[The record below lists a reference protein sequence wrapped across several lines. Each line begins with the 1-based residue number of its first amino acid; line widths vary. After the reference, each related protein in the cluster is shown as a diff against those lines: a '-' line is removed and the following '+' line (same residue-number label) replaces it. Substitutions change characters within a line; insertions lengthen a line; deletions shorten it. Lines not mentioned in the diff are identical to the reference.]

1 MDFHALLP
9 MILSV
14 HISFEY
20 LFLCMCKVVS
30 VQRYDHCPRM
40 DFAWPLLLTPT
51 NITHTQCATT
61 FFHLESYRQLSECFW
76 PVLGDPSLAEDA
88 IGDVL
93 TRLED
98 AWAAGS
104 GSLTA
109 VCALLRVFKVAIRML
124 RLQSSYDDDLDAGGA
139 VVAPARGAV
148 ADLRRGLAKTVES
161 GIGLLFRMLARA
173 VDQGEHVLAKHILQ
187 VLLIAAEHRA
197 SVDTVFAF
205 WGDLSC
211 VDTIVSIISAPVDP
225 AAGQMVAAAQWKGK
239 ARAVLTWMHVAIARS
254 SRECPA
260 ALAAALDDKY
270 VSVLDAAFG
279 LMDARGGV
287 PSGDEPDEIAFSDFV
302 RAVCQ
307 CVSMSALDTPALASN
322 FFTPARVEHLLT
334 QTLLRLLCVGEHDH
348 DLLTA
353 DPTEYHRRTEEEFN
367 LVMMDSLL
375 LVCPHGEEFA
385 HDCGLCEELRYEMF
399 DDKSTARAAAM
410 SAIESMARMEGC
422 CEPYIEYV
430 LNFSIS
436 FLRSLCCAYVA
447 R

>member
-1 MDFHALLP
+1 M
-9 MILSV
+9 
-14 HISFEY
+14 
-20 LFLCMCKVVS
+20 
-30 VQRYDHCPRM
+30 
-40 DFAWPLLLTPT
+40 
-51 NITHTQCATT
+51 
-61 FFHLESYRQLSECFW
+61 
-76 PVLGDPSLAEDA
+76 LGDPSLAEDA
-88 IGDVL
+88 LSDVL

-98 AWAAGS
+98 AWAAGA

-109 VCALLRVFKVAIRML
+109 ICSLLRVFKVAIRML
-124 RLQSSYDDDLDAGGA
+124 RLQNGYDDDIDAGGA
-139 VVAPARGAV
+139 VVAPPREPV
-148 ADLRRGLAKTVES
+148 VVDIRRGLVKTVES
-161 GIGLLFRMLARA
+161 GVGLLFRMLARA
-173 VDQGEHVLAKHILQ
+173 QDQGEHLLAKHILQ

-211 VDTIVSIISAPVDP
+211 VDTLAMIISTPVDP
-225 AAGQMVAAAQWKGK
+225 AAGQMVAAAHWKGK
-239 ARAVLTWMHVAIARS
+239 ARAVLTWMHMAFARS
-254 SRECPA
+254 SRECPPD
-260 ALAAALDDKY
+260 LAAALDDKY
-270 VSVLDAAFG
+270 VFVLDAAFA

-287 PSGDEPDEIAFSDFV
+287 PSGDEPDEVAFSDFV

-307 CVSMSALDTPALASN
+307 CVSMNVLDTPTLVSN
-322 FFTPARVEHLLT
+322 LFTPDRVEHLLT

-385 HDCGLCEELRYEMF
+385 HECELCEELRYEMF

-436 FLRSLCCAYVA
+436 FLRCAYCACNAEYRVRMYFTSVFA
-447 R
+447 LTTLTQAIFSSS